1 MASFSDKINGLFAKE
16 EWAKA
21 RPLLEAE
28 LLKRP
33 DDHWVLTQLGVT
45 FYEQRHYEESL
56 KLFLKSKEIVPDCPL
71 TLWNL
76 AGAFDALGKHADA
89 INLYTWIVECTKS
102 PEGDPCWE
110 SKQWADA
117 LKTDSVYRL
126 GVCFQNLGNSP
137 AAEFCYRQ
145 HVELVLTGAEGL
157 YSIEDT
163 RRRIQSLP
171 CSKNGDGASVGL
183 KKIGAYLNRQGST
196 GEQKKAPTRSS
207 QRVNQRLRPVVKRR
221 VATKPGQQ

>member
-56 KLFLKSKEIVPDCPL
+56 KMFLKSKEIVPDCPL

-145 HVELVLTGAEGL
+145 HVDLVLAGLEGL

-171 CSKNGDGASVGL
+171 SSNNGSVPDFEL
-183 KKIGAYLNRQGST
+183 KKISAYLNRQAST
-196 GEQKKAPTRSS
+196 AKRKKAANQSS
-207 QRVNQRLRPVVKRR
+207 S
-221 VATKPGQQ
+221 VAKQQK